1 VLVDQAAIADGAV
14 QIFDRFVVHVLPFRN
29 VLFSQAKIGS
39 AKGPV
44 KSSKANRSKKFIFY
58 AIFALFKLNPL

>member
-14 QIFDRFVVHVLPFRN
+14 QNFDRFVVHVLPFRN

-39 AKGPV
+39 INAPV
-44 KSSKANRSKKFIFY
+44 KSGRKNRSKKNIFN
-58 AIFALFKLNPL
+58 ANFALF

>member
-14 QIFDRFVVHVLPFRN
+14 QNFDAFVVHDLPFRI

-39 AKGPV
+39 AKAPV
-44 KSSKANRSKKFIFY
+44 KSSKTFRSKKSVFY
-58 AIFALFKLNPL
+58 AYIALK